1 MKSRKPKSTKTVA
14 APIKMIHL
22 PKKVME
28 QGGIL
33 FVLVGTD
40 DRPAS
45 DDEITAVT
53 DGLRKVISPDAKL
66 NALVMA
72 HGVDF
77 RIGPKVNS
85 VASLTHKSK

>member
-1 MKSRKPKSTKTVA
+1 MKSRKPKSDKTAA
-14 APIKMIHL
+14 APIKMIHI

-45 DDEITAVT
+45 DDELTAVT
-53 DGLRKVISPDAKL
+53 EGLRKVISPDAKL
-66 NALVMA
+66 NALVVMA

-85 VASLTHKSK
+85 VASA